1 MEFVVVFLVCL
12 FVLMLLVVGLLFGR
26 APTYRPE
33 REYVLGL
40 LQGVEDRSTN
50 EQAWS
55 LFVHTPVTHDLDLE
69 VFRLRCYQFDQ
80 GEVLG
85 VNSRAG
91 INGYLYDPKGRDYIK
106 ELAEEFDLFIRNEPL
121 SVDF

>member
-1 MEFVVVFLVCL
+1 MEFVVVFLVSL

-40 LQGVEDRSTN
+40 LRGVEDRSTT

-55 LFVHTPVTHDLDLE
+55 LFIHTPITHDADLE
-69 VFRLRCYQFDQ
+69 AFRLRCYQFDQ
-80 GEVLG
+80 GEVPG
-85 VNSRAG
+85 VQARG
-91 INGYLYDPKGRDYIK
+91 GLHGYLYDIKGRSHIK
-106 ELAEEFDLFIRNEPL
+106 ALAIELDDFIRHAPL